1 MPIGKE
7 GNVKWVDGFRGLA
20 SSLVVL
26 THLSR
31 SFDLLLFDITDN
43 DNAAPRVV
51 QYPFIRVLFQGRI
64 GVAVF
69 AMVTGYVCALK
80 PIRLSHQGQQAAAFK
95 SMGKS
100 ALRRVPRLILPA
112 AFATFL
118 TWLACELGAYHTAA
132 HCDSWWIRAT
142 GPTPIPDFWRALRS
156 LLNSVIATWTHGGN
170 EYDANQWTLLPLLLG
185 SFWVYVFM
193 LATAHV
199 RPRYRMMMAM
209 AMWLYF
215 ILANDPTFGM
225 QFFFGVFLSDL
236 QNLPSANKFLN
247 DHPRATRVLSPAFLV
262 LGTFVASYPETNPER
277 VGWSRNLHAVLAFV
291 LPYGSDYPR
300 YASGL
305 GVQLIALGLHFSP
318 KMRDVLS
325 NRAFLWLGKQSFAVY
340 LLHGPLLRSV
350 LAWMLYGFKTL
361 PDTLDAEGQ
370 PQHHE
375 TPFPGMMHLYVSLV
389 MWIPLN
395 YFAAHLWTTYVDP
408 YCGELT
414 ESRDGRE
421 PYEDGDGGAGPNA
434 DLDCRSYT
442 TGEDAI
448 ELDRLDIF
456 SDADNADSA
465 NDVGMSSARE

>member
-1 MPIGKE
+1 M
-7 GNVKWVDGFRGLA
+7 
-20 SSLVVL
+20 L

-31 SFDLLLFDITDN
+31 AFDLLLFDITDN
-43 DNAAPRVV
+43 DKAAPRVV
-51 QYPFIRVLFQGRI
+51 QWPFIRVLFQGRI

-118 TWLACELGAYHTAA
+118 TWLACELGAYNTAA
-132 HCDSWWIRAT
+132 HCDSWWIRET
-142 GPTPIPDFWRALRS
+142 GPKPIPNFWRAIRS
-156 LLNSVIATWTHGGN
+156 LFNNVIGTWTQGGN
-170 EYDANQWTLLPLLLG
+170 RYDANQWTLLPLLLG

-193 LATAHV
+193 LATGYV
-199 RPRYRMMMAM
+199 RARYRMMMAM

-225 QFFFGVFLSDL
+225 QFFFGVFLSDV
-236 QNLPSANKFLN
+236 QNHPNANKFLN
-247 DHPRATRVLSPAFLV
+247 DYPRLSRLLCPFFLV
-262 LGTFVASYPETNPER
+262 LGTFVASYPEAHPDR
-277 VGWSRNLHAVLAFV
+277 VGWSRFLHHTLAAVL
-291 LPYGSDYPR
+291 PRGSEYSR
-300 YASGL
+300 FASGL
-305 GVQLIALGLHFSP
+305 GVQIMAIGLHFSP
-318 KMRDVLS
+318 RMRDVLS

-350 LAWMLYGFKTL
+350 LAWLLYGFKTL
-361 PDTLDAEGQ
+361 PDTLDAEGK
-370 PQHHE
+370 PEHHY
-375 TPFPGMMHLYVSLV
+375 TPFPGMMHLYVVLI

-414 ESRDGRE
+414 EKFVRYVMRE
-421 PYEDGDGGAGPNA
+421 ETEKPQPLLPA
-434 DLDCRSYT
+434 
-442 TGEDAI
+442 
-448 ELDRLDIF
+448 
-456 SDADNADSA
+456 
-465 NDVGMSSARE
+465 